1 MASTDKPAEEQ
12 AGEEEHRRQAE
23 EMYSRWLAGEAK
35 SQLEIAYWN
44 DATSHGKRFTAYVR
58 RWLGVETERRSEQTE
73 RIRRLEALL
82 RVNGIAPTDAGD
94 LAEEH
99 RLVAKAR
106 ESALAAVRVYND
118 PAAGFRS
125 ETFIVLMVIAWNSL
139 FQAILE
145 RDGIDYYVRDP
156 AGHQVLINGRAK
168 VLDTGQL
175 AARAVPG
182 DGPRQRAIRAN
193 LDFFLGL
200 RHQIAHRYLPAL
212 DLEVTA
218 EAQAMLLNFEDLLVA
233 EFGDEAALGDRLT
246 VPLQLSGFRNK
257 EALASLRVAQ
267 AQLPVDVQ
275 AYLRRHRQEVD
286 EDVLHSSEYAM
297 PIFFVPVAAN
307 RERSADAIV
316 RFIRPGTLTPEFE
329 EALEQLAVVNKPK
342 RVPVASDDLLRP
354 TEVVNLVGERLP
366 FRFTLDTHTRAW
378 KYYAVR
384 PATDSAEP
392 EATDERYCRWDRL
405 LRGYGYTRA
414 WVDKLVEELADA
426 SAYERVAG
434 FQPEKK

>member
-168 VLDTGQL
+168 VLDTSQL